1 MPRSAGHTTVS
12 IPRSLANKIKAR
24 IKNTEFKSV
33 SAYVTRV
40 LTEIENEI
48 ERLEKNMKKT

>member
-48 ERLEKNMKKT
+48 EKLEKNMKKT